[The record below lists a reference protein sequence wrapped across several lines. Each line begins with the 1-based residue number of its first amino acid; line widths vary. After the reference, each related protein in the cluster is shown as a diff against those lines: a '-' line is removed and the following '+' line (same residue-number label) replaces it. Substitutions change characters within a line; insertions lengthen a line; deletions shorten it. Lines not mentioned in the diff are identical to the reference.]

1 MARPLRPYP
10 YREGENNE
18 GKVGTGIENLYVFDF
33 YSVGALLSYFVRR
46 SVIFFYICCRFMQL
60 CSSILYILCYKIT
73 SIRFSSFYT
82 LISLS
87 DFNVLILPFAH
98 YNKVFKYISLSF

>member
-1 MARPLRPYP
+1 MRIKLIKFREAAKKVPLLMARPLRPYP

-46 SVIFFYICCRFMQL
+46 SVIFFTFVADL
-60 CSSILYILCYKIT
+60 CSCVAVFCIYYVIKSLLFVLAVSIL
-73 SIRFSSFYT
+73 
-82 LISLS
+82 
-87 DFNVLILPFAH
+87 
-98 YNKVFKYISLSF
+98 